1 MLEDLEKLQE
11 KAGVLVNWVAEM
23 KDLIRNPY
31 AGGLNVPKVLEDLG
45 GYAADM
51 VKSIQDIHE
60 KAKASEEES
69 EKTENT
75 SAEQ

>member
-1 MLEDLEKLQE
+1 MLEDLERLQE

-31 AGGLNVPKVLEDLG
+31 ASGLNVPKVLEDLG

-51 VKSIQDIHE
+51 VREINSIQE
-60 KAKASEEES
+60 KAQSAEES
-69 EKTENT
+69 EKAE
-75 SAEQ
+75 SASVEQ

>member
-1 MLEDLEKLQE
+1 MLEDLERLQE

-31 AGGLNVPKVLEDLG
+31 ANGLNVPKVLEDLG

-51 VKSIQDIHE
+51 VREINSIQE
-60 KAKASEEES
+60 KAQSTEES
-69 EKTENT
+69 EKAE
-75 SAEQ
+75 SASVEQ